1 MRRLRLTRTTAD
13 AAEPILHEGAPA
25 VAAAAALLEQV
36 GRSVPQLAGFLA
48 EPVIAE
54 DRNTIDWYATIA
66 GTAIPLVQLQGGD
79 RTAAEERLQFRLGQL
94 RALAAA
100 TGDPR
105 QKALLEAAA
114 QYPGA
119 DSVYVVGQEP
129 VLTQWGSRGRR
140 AAAAAVPAMAQAAA
154 PAGAVAVAPASRS
167 WLLPALLALLLLI
180 GLLGWMGWMQRE
192 KLVAWLMPPEAVALD
207 PAISMGLD
215 LVNQLEAERKR
226 ALALRDQVTALR
238 RQFEEKKL
246 ACVVPTPEPPPAPP
260 PTPEKKVETPPPEKK
275 VEAPKPE
282 KKVEVQP
289 KPVPPKPVEPKPVA
303 PAPAPPQEVATA
315 APPPPAP
322 AQACEQAIQERK
334 SWDAPEV
341 VFVIDASGSM
351 AEDAGGETRLD
362 AAKSSV
368 AVIADNLP
376 ADVDTALV
384 KFNGCN
390 SIDNDYFIDRN
401 ALKQKVN
408 ALRPQGGTPLGR
420 SMERAANILSK
431 KKPTVMVVVTDGE
444 DSCGEKD
451 PCAVAAAAKASHPN
465 MTINVVDVSGTGGGA
480 CIAQNGGGRVLPAR
494 TPAEIK
500 QAMQQATYPTAL
512 PAACKGKP

>member
-1 MRRLRLTRTTAD
+1 MRRLRLSRTTAD
-13 AAEPILHEGAPA
+13 AAEPILHAGEPTI
-25 VAAAAALLEQV
+25 AAASAILEQV

-48 EPVIAE
+48 EPVIAD
-54 DRNTIDWYATIA
+54 DRTTIDWYATIS
-66 GTAIPLVQLQGGD
+66 GTAIPLQSLQGGD

-114 QYPGA
+114 SYPSP

-129 VLTQWGSRGRR
+129 VLTQWGRRARRGAAAVRPVTQAA
-140 AAAAAVPAMAQAAA
+140 AAAAAVA
-154 PAGAVAVAPASRS
+154 PVPASRS
-167 WLLPALLALLLLI
+167 WLLPAMLALVLAVLLMLG
-180 GLLGWMGWMQRE
+180 GLAWMQRE
-192 KLVAWLMPPEAVALD
+192 KLVAWLAPPEATALD

-215 LVNQLEAERKR
+215 LLAQLDAERRR
-226 ALALRDQVTALR
+226 ATTLRDQVKALR
-238 RQFEEKKL
+238 QEFEDKKL
-246 ACVVPTPEPPPAPP
+246 ACAAVPPPEPPPPP
-260 PTPEKKVETPPPEKK
+260 PAPAPEKK
-275 VEAPKPE
+275 VEAPPPAPKPE
-282 KKVEVQP
+282 KKAEVQP
-289 KPVPPKPVEPKPVA
+289 KPAAPKPAPPKPEPPK
-303 PAPAPPQEVATA
+303 EVAA
-315 APPPPAP
+315 ATPPPPPQP
-322 AQACEQAIQERK
+322 AKQSCEQAIQERK

-351 AEDAGGETRLD
+351 REDAGGETRLD

-376 ADVDTALV
+376 VDVDTALV

-401 ALKQKVN
+401 QLKQKVN
-408 ALRPQGGTPLGR
+408 SLQAQGGTPLGR

-500 QAMQQATYPTAL
+500 AAMQQATYPTAL
-512 PAACKGKP
+512 PPACKGAP

>member
-1 MRRLRLTRTTAD
+1 MRRLRLTRTTA
-13 AAEPILHEGAPA
+13 AAADPILHAGEPTI
-25 VAAAAALLEQV
+25 AAAPSILEQV
-36 GRSVPQLAGFLA
+36 GRAVPQLAGFLA

-54 DRNTIDWYATIA
+54 DRNTIDWYATIS

-114 QYPGA
+114 QYPSA

-129 VLTQWGSRGRR
+129 VITQWGSRAGR
-140 AAAAAVPAMAQAAA
+140 AAAVPPVAQAAA
-154 PAGAVAVAPASRS
+154 PAAAAAATATAAPASRS
-167 WLLPALLALLLLI
+167 WLLPALLALLVLI
-180 GLLGWMGWMQRE
+180 GLLGWMGWVQRE
-192 KLVAWLMPPEAVALD
+192 KLVAWLMPPEAAALD

-215 LVNQLEAERKR
+215 LVNQLEAERQR
-226 ALALRDQVTALR
+226 ALALREQVKALR
-238 RQFEEKKL
+238 QEFEEKKL
-246 ACVVPTPEPPPAPP
+246 ACAVPPPEPTPTPPQPTPP
-260 PTPEKKVETPPPEKK
+260 PEKKVETPPPP
-275 VEAPKPE
+275 PKPE

-289 KPVPPKPVEPKPVA
+289 KPAPPKPVEPKPVT
-303 PAPAPPQEVATA
+303 PAPPPPPQVATA
-315 APPPPAP
+315 APPPPEP
-322 AQACEQAIQERK
+322 AQACDQAIQERK

-390 SIDNDYFIDRN
+390 AIDNDYFIDRN

-408 ALRPQGGTPLGR
+408 ALYPQGGTPLGR

-465 MTINVVDVSGTGGGA
+465 MTINVVDVSGTGGGT
-480 CIAQNGGGRVLPAR
+480 CIAQNGGGKVLPAR

-512 PAACKGKP
+512 PPACKGKP